1 MFYAKIVTGKVD
13 IFTTYTTY
21 VKVFLLMK
29 KKNCKTTFFRQ
40 NIENSKENS

>member
-13 IFTTYTTY
+13 IFTTY
-21 VKVFLLMK
+21 VNVFLLIK